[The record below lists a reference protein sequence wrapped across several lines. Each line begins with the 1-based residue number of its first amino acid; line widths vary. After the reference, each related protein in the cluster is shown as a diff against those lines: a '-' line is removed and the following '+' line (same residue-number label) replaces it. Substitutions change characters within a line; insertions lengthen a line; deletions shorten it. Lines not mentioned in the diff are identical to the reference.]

1 MLYHN
6 GKNGKGQ
13 RAGRAF
19 LVCPRNGRGGLKRLG
34 VMKPS
39 PVVQRT
45 LSRDDPPAFYG
56 TVLLRQLDSH
66 E

>member
-1 MLYHN
+1 MRMRVLDRV
-6 GKNGKGQ
+6 GGVIGVGALVLKGLGVDQ
-13 RAGRAF
+13 E
-19 LVCPRNGRGGLKRLG
+19 RLG

-39 PVVQRT
+39 PVVRST

-56 TVLLRQLDSH
+56 AVLLLQLDSH

>member
-1 MLYHN
+1 MKPRHGLR
-6 GKNGKGQ
+6 KGHVWR
-13 RAGRAF
+13 RAGRA
-19 LVCPRNGRGGLKRLG
+19 VRLG

-39 PVVQRT
+39 PVVRST

-56 TVLLRQLDSH
+56 TVLRMQLDSH